1 MVCAVSIVAAGAAIG
16 SNVVTVE
23 PSVVVGEAS
32 PDLWGIFLEDLDLA
46 LDGGLYAEM
55 VRNRSF
61 EDGTFDPWDLTLDFW
76 NPVGN
81 AEFYLD
87 RSHPL
92 GKRNRHARTGC
103 GRGHDKFTSQE
114 VNET

>member
-1 MVCAVSIVAAGAAIG
+1 MLHVYIVAVVAAGAAIG
-16 SNVVTVE
+16 GSVVTVE
-23 PSVVVGEAS
+23 PSVVVGDAA

-81 AEFYLD
+81 AELYLD
-87 RSHPL
+87 RSRPR
-92 GKRNRHARTGC
+92 GNRGGGVHAGA
-103 GRGHDKFTSQE
+103 
-114 VNET
+114 